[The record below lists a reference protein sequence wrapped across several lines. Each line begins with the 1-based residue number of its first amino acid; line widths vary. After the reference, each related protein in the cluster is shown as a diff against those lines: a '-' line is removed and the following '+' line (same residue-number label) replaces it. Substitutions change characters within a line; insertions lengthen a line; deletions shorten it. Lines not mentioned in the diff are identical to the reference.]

1 MDNEDEQYSF
11 TEDVSF
17 IEGAIA
23 TVWGLGSVIG
33 GFVLMLWLSSWF
45 LKPDNYVPPK
55 KEEIK
60 VEQIVSTKPL
70 IKHEVTVEANV
81 TVSDG
86 VTKRTMKS
94 KMTADSVTHDM
105 IKTVNDNML
114 QATYKMVDVR
124 QREVNADKNYWNKN
138 VINYN
143 KEQK

>member
-1 MDNEDEQYSF
+1 
-11 TEDVSF
+11 
-17 IEGAIA
+17 
-23 TVWGLGSVIG
+23 
-33 GFVLMLWLSSWF
+33 MLWLSSWF

-60 VEQIVSTKPL
+60 VEQIVSTKPV

-105 IKTVNDNML
+105 IKTVNDNIL

-143 KEQK
+143 KERK

>member
-1 MDNEDEQYSF
+1 MDNEFEHY
-11 TEDVSF
+11 SF

-23 TVWGLGSVIG
+23 VVWGLGSVIG
-33 GFVLMLWLSSWF
+33 GFTLMLWLSSWF

-60 VEQIVSTKPL
+60 VEQIVSTKPVV
-70 IKHEVTVEANV
+70 KHEVTVEANV

-143 KEQK
+143 KERK

>member
-1 MDNEDEQYSF
+1 MDYEDNDCSL
-11 TEDVSF
+11 
-17 IEGAIA
+17 IEGILAAILA
-23 TVWGLGSVIG
+23 LGSVAG
-33 GFVLMLWLSSWF
+33 GFALTLWLFSLV

-60 VEQIVSTKPL
+60 VEQIISTKPVV
-70 IKHEVTVEANV
+70 KHEVTVEANV

-124 QREVNADKNYWNKN
+124 QREVNADTNYWNKN
-138 VINYN
+138 VINHN

>member
-1 MDNEDEQYSF
+1 MDNEFEHY
-11 TEDVSF
+11 SF

-23 TVWGLGSVIG
+23 VVWGLGSVIG
-33 GFVLMLWLSSWF
+33 GFTLMLWLSSWF

-60 VEQIVSTKPL
+60 VEQIVSTKPV

-138 VINYN
+138 VISHN

>member
-1 MDNEDEQYSF
+1 MNNEFEHY
-11 TEDVSF
+11 SF

-23 TVWGLGSVIG
+23 IIWGLGSVIG

-45 LKPDNYVPPK
+45 LKPDDYVPPK

-60 VEQIVSTKPL
+60 VEQIMSTKPV

-143 KEQK
+143 KERK

>member
-1 MDNEDEQYSF
+1 MDYED
-11 TEDVSF
+11 DSF
-17 IEGAIA
+17 IECAIA
-23 TVWGLGSVIG
+23 ILCVFSVIG
-33 GFVLMLWLSSWF
+33 GFVLMLWCFSWV
-45 LKPDNYVPPK
+45 LKPDNYVQPK

-60 VEQIVSTKPL
+60 VEQIVSTKPV

-143 KEQK
+143 KERK

>member
-1 MDNEDEQYSF
+1 MNNEFEHY
-11 TEDVSF
+11 SF

-23 TVWGLGSVIG
+23 IIWGLGSVIG

-60 VEQIVSTKPL
+60 VEQIVSTKPV

-86 VTKRTMKS
+86 VTKRTMKP

-143 KEQK
+143 KERK

>member
-1 MDNEDEQYSF
+1 MDNELEHYD
-11 TEDVSF
+11 F
-17 IEGAIA
+17 IDYIIA
-23 TVWGLGSVIG
+23 TLVLCFVIC
-33 GFVLMLWLSSWF
+33 GFALMLWFASLF
-45 LKPDNYVPPK
+45 LRPDNYDPPK
-55 KEEIK
+55 KTEIK
-60 VEQIVSTKPL
+60 VEQIISTKPV

-94 KMTADSVTHDM
+94 KMTADSVTHGM

-124 QREVNADKNYWNKN
+124 QREVNTDTNYWNKN
-138 VINYN
+138 VINYT

>member
-1 MDNEDEQYSF
+1 MNNEFEHY
-11 TEDVSF
+11 SF

-23 TVWGLGSVIG
+23 IIWGLGSVIG

-60 VEQIVSTKPL
+60 VEQIVSTKPV

-94 KMTADSVTHDM
+94 KMTVDSVTHDM

-143 KEQK
+143 KERK

>member
-1 MDNEDEQYSF
+1 MDYEDNDCSF
-11 TEDVSF
+11 VESAL
-17 IEGAIA
+17 GAII
-23 TVWGLGSVIG
+23 GLGSVGG
-33 GFVLMLWLSSWF
+33 GFILMLWLSSLF

-55 KEEIK
+55 KAEIK
-60 VEQIVSTKPL
+60 VEQIMSTKPVV
-70 IKHEVTVEANV
+70 KHEVTVEANV

-124 QREVNADKNYWNKN
+124 QREVNANTNYWNKN
-138 VINYN
+138 VINHN

>member
-1 MDNEDEQYSF
+1 MDNEFEHY
-11 TEDVSF
+11 SF

-23 TVWGLGSVIG
+23 VVWGLGSVIG
-33 GFVLMLWLSSWF
+33 GFTLMLWLSSWF

-60 VEQIVSTKPL
+60 VEQIVSTKPV

-143 KEQK
+143 KERK